1 LPKGWRQFMRT
12 NNATSGDIFVITA
25 PSGTGKT
32 TLVRLLLSSLPN
44 LVFSISYTTR
54 PPRPNE
60 IHGKDYFFVTKD
72 KFKKMIAAGE
82 MIEWAEVYGNYY
94 GTAASFLQ
102 QTIEKGKDILLD
114 IDIQGAKQVKQ
125 YFPQA
130 VLIFL
135 LPPSLEE
142 LERRLKKRATDP
154 IEVIQKRL
162 AAARREIS
170 AAKEFD
176 YIVVNDILENALE
189 ELKAIILAT
198 KAKAEK
204 RWKYVCNFLS
214 CL

>member
-1 LPKGWRQFMRT
+1 MMKDNSAL
-12 NNATSGDIFVITA
+12 GDIFVITA

-54 PPRPNE
+54 SPRPNE
-60 IHGKDYFFVTKD
+60 VHGKDYFFVTKEE
-72 KFKKMIAAGE
+72 FEKMITAGE

-94 GTAASFLQ
+94 GTSAKFLQ
-102 QTIEKGKDILLD
+102 ETIKKGKDILLD

-125 YFPQA
+125 RFPQA

-142 LERRLKKRATDP
+142 LERRLKKRATDA

-162 AAARREIS
+162 AEARTEIA

-176 YIVVNDILENALE
+176 YIVVNDILEKALE
-189 ELKAIILAT
+189 ELKAIVLAT

-204 RWKYVCNFLS
+204 RWRCVRRLLEKQSEFPPRHG
-214 CL
+214 

>member
-1 LPKGWRQFMRT
+1 MMKDNSAL
-12 NNATSGDIFVITA
+12 GDIFVITA

-54 PPRPNE
+54 SPRPNE
-60 IHGKDYFFVTKD
+60 VHGKDYFFVTKEE
-72 KFKKMIAAGE
+72 FEKMITAGE

-94 GTAASFLQ
+94 GTSARFLQ
-102 QTIEKGKDILLD
+102 ETIEKGKDILLD

-125 YFPQA
+125 RFPQA

-142 LERRLKKRATDP
+142 LERRLKKRATDA

-162 AAARREIS
+162 AEARTEIA

-176 YIVVNDILENALE
+176 YIVVNDILEKALE
-189 ELKAIILAT
+189 ELKAIVLAT

-204 RWKYVCNFLS
+204 RWRCVRRLLEKQSEFPPRHG
-214 CL
+214 

>member
-1 LPKGWRQFMRT
+1 MRT

-72 KFKKMIAAGE
+72 EFEKMIATGE

-94 GTAASFLQ
+94 GTSASFLQ
-102 QTIEKGKDILLD
+102 QTIEEGKDILLD

-125 YFPQA
+125 RFPKA

-135 LPPSLEE
+135 LP
-142 LERRLKKRATDP
+142 
-154 IEVIQKRL
+154 
-162 AAARREIS
+162 
-170 AAKEFD
+170 
-176 YIVVNDILENALE
+176 
-189 ELKAIILAT
+189 
-198 KAKAEK
+198 
-204 RWKYVCNFLS
+204 
-214 CL
+214 CLLTS